1 VIGEM
6 FIDGQ
11 NTNLWCRS
19 KKPLNDT
26 TMFNIPA
33 ELTDPIYANVP
44 SCFILHSPSVGTAM
58 RLYLRKGSECLP
70 SGKIVGEYVL
80 CE

>member
-1 VIGEM
+1 M

-26 TMFNIPA
+26 TMFNAPA
-33 ELTDPIYANVP
+33 DLTNPINANVP
-44 SCFILHSPSVGTAM
+44 SCFIMYASMVSTTM

-70 SGKIVGEYVL
+70 AGQNVGEYVL